1 MGFDLRLVVITR
13 RWCDKN
19 NLEMYGVTR
28 QSAQR
33 AYFLAAASI
42 FEPSRSAERLEWAHA
57 AVLAEAISRCLLKSS
72 NTDDDRT
79 TTAEWLVNEFVN
91 TDDDNPARS
100 VGVLLP

>member
-1 MGFDLRLVVITR
+1 
-13 RWCDKN
+13 
-19 NLEMYGVTR
+19 MYGVTQ
-28 QSAQR
+28 QSTLR

-42 FEPSRSAERLEWAHA
+42 FEPSRAAERLAWART

-91 TDDDNPARS
+91 TDDDNQARS
-100 VGVLLP
+100 VGTLLPY